1 MEKCKSASDLIQD
14 TLRRSGFVVNIEKS
28 VFDPTNKLVW
38 LGFVWNL
45 QYGRLEVPVQKLDD
59 IKYIASNLLEK
70 KGDITAR
77 KLSSFVGKVI
87 ALKPSFGNICQ
98 LMTRRLSISI
108 CCRESWDK
116 KLTIDNENVQE
127 LEFWRHNINRL
138 SFNRFMCIDKM
149 PEKIIF
155 SDASRHAGAGFT
167 CERCHKVVHYMWD
180 DIEKCKSS
188 TWRELKSLEIILLS
202 LKDVLSGRLVKIFT
216 DNQNV
221 VRIACKGSMVD
232 ELHQLALCIFGIC
245 VQYGILLE
253 VQWIPREY
261 NVYADYYSRIFDSDD
276 WGISENIFRF
286 FDKIWGPFTI
296 DVFANCKNKKVQRFF
311 SKYWNPGALG
321 VDAFAHDW
329 SSENCWIVPP
339 PSLVCK
345 VLKHMHLCSAHG
357 TLIIPK
363 WLSSL
368 FWPMVWNE
376 SKKSYK
382 YYIHEI
388 LSTKI
393 QQVSLRQARTTRA
406 CLLKKR
412 F

>member
-1 MEKCKSASDLIQD
+1 MLFPIPFIHSPSKIILKNNKSALIHSDFVITAINELLTSGCIHEIYEERAYVVNPLTVSVNATGKKRLVLDLRHVNQFVEKQKVKFEGVNEALQYANQGKHMIKFDLKSGYHHIDIHPDFHKFLGFSWKFGDKTKYFEFNVLPFGLSSAGHIFTKVVRVLVKYWRSRGIPVIVYLDDGWVCDTLEKCKSASDLIQD

-77 KLSSFVGKVI
+77 KLSSFVGKII

-155 SDASRHAGAGFT
+155 SDASCYAGAGFT
-167 CERCHKVVHYMWD
+167 CERSKKVVHYMWD

-188 TWRELKSLEIILLS
+188 T
-202 LKDVLSGRLVKIFT
+202 
-216 DNQNV
+216 
-221 VRIACKGSMVD
+221 
-232 ELHQLALCIFGIC
+232 
-245 VQYGILLE
+245 
-253 VQWIPREY
+253 
-261 NVYADYYSRIFDSDD
+261 
-276 WGISENIFRF
+276 
-286 FDKIWGPFTI
+286 
-296 DVFANCKNKKVQRFF
+296 
-311 SKYWNPGALG
+311 
-321 VDAFAHDW
+321 
-329 SSENCWIVPP
+329 
-339 PSLVCK
+339 
-345 VLKHMHLCSAHG
+345 
-357 TLIIPK
+357 
-363 WLSSL
+363 
-368 FWPMVWNE
+368 
-376 SKKSYK
+376 
-382 YYIHEI
+382 
-388 LSTKI
+388 
-393 QQVSLRQARTTRA
+393 
-406 CLLKKR
+406 
-412 F
+412 